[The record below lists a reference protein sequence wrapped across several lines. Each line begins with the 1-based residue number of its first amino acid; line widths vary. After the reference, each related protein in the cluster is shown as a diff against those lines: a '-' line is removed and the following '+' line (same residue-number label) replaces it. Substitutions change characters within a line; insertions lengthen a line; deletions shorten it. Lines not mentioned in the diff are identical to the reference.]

1 MADYCKA
8 NHHGNNNREDEV
20 MDLVEM
26 LKELNDDPVADP
38 VMVSQYYIAKLAVE
52 NKIKV
57 IQCGEGQMSY
67 LQDIQIG
74 MIRQNMKDL
83 IILAPMTIK
92 KQWYKKS
99 FKIKENILNMS
110 LRCFEGE
117 QREKRF
123 LGSGRS
129 IFVRE

>member
-1 MADYCKA
+1 
-8 NHHGNNNREDEV
+8 

-92 KQWYKKS
+92 KQWYKRALRSKQ
-99 FKIKENILNMS
+99 NILNMS
-110 LRCFEGE
+110 LRCF
-117 QREKRF
+117 
-123 LGSGRS
+123 
-129 IFVRE
+129 